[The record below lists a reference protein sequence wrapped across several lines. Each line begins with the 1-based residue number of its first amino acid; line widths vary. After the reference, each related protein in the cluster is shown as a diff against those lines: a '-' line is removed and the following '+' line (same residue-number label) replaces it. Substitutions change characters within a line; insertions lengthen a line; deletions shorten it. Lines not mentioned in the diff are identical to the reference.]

1 MRRRVFDGLWR
12 HPDFLKLWAGQ
23 TVSLFGSLV
32 SVFALPLT
40 AILVLR
46 AGAAQVALLRA
57 AEVVPGIALGL
68 VAGVWVDRLRRRPLM
83 IAADLGRALALASI
97 PFAALTGH
105 LRIELLYAAALV
117 TGTLT
122 TVFDVAYP
130 SYLPTLISRE
140 QLVEGNSKLQASGSV
155 AEVGGFGLAGV
166 LISALTAPGAILV
179 DACSFVVSAVSVLLI
194 RKPEPEPTP
203 ATAPG
208 AERTGV
214 LRELSDGLRLV
225 TSSAILRPIAWVAGT
240 QSLCQNVVGVVI
252 LLFYARDLHLSPVTM
267 GLLAAFGGCSSFA
280 AALIVERVTR
290 RVGFGRTLVWG
301 LVLGGVGALLTATA
315 SGPMW
320 LAVAFL
326 VAQQLIGDGGL
337 TVYIINSASLVQ
349 GIAPN
354 EIQGR
359 LQATIR
365 SAEWAGTLLGLVAG
379 GVLGQMIG
387 LRPTLLVAAAG
398 ALLVPLWL
406 IFSPVRTL
414 SEQPLL
420 PETTPSPDEPV
431 LAR

>member
-1 MRRRVFDGLWR
+1 MRRRFDGLWR

-32 SVFALPLT
+32 TVFALPLT

-57 AEVVPGIALGL
+57 AEVVPAIALGL

-83 IAADLGRALALASI
+83 IAADIGRALALASI

-105 LRIELLYAAALV
+105 LRLEQLYVVALV

-122 TVFDVAYP
+122 TVFDISYP

-155 AEVGGFGLAGV
+155 AEVGAFGLAGV

-179 DACSFVVSAVSVLLI
+179 DSCSFIVSAVSVLLI
-194 RKPEPEPTP
+194 RKPEPAPTP
-203 ATAPG
+203 PT
-208 AERTGV
+208 ERTGT
-214 LRELSDGLRLV
+214 LRELGEGLRLV
-225 TSSAILRPIAWVAGT
+225 GGSAILRPVAWVAGT
-240 QSLCQNVVGVVI
+240 QSVFQNIVGVVI
-252 LLFYARDLHLSPVTM
+252 LLFYARDLHLSPVMM
-267 GLLAAFGGCSSFA
+267 GLLAAFGGCSSFL
-280 AALIVERVTR
+280 AALMVERVTH

-301 LVLGGVGALLTATA
+301 LVLGGFGVLLTATA
-315 SGPMW
+315 AGPMW

-326 VAQQLIGDGGL
+326 VGQQLIGDGGM
-337 TVYIINSASLVQ
+337 TIYIINSASLVQ
-349 GIAPN
+349 GIAPDD
-354 EIQGR
+354 IQGR

-365 SAEWAGTLLGLVAG
+365 SAEWAGTLLGLIAG
-379 GVLGQMIG
+379 GVLGQLIG

-398 ALLVPLWL
+398 TLLVPLWL
-406 IFSPVRTL
+406 VFSPVRTL
-414 SEQPLL
+414 REQPVLR
-420 PETTPSPDEPV
+420 EAQPSDEPV
-431 LAR
+431 VAVP